1 MFFTRDKWTTIGE
14 GKSGCGYL
22 SCPRMCLLFC
32 CFLFL
37 CFFLFIHNLH
47 TLPSPP
53 LSLFALHVSRLM
65 LRPKRAYS
73 STLSWFMS
81 SLVVPILSSR
91 ADTSSSIWVV
101 DVASISWA
109 CGSGRWKK
117 ASPILYLYMREGR
130 RYVSSQS
137 VGLFFSIFF
146 FLLGYRIAMSNRQ
159 GKHTALCRPHPP
171 TRAPW

>member
-1 MFFTRDKWTTIGE
+1 MDDDRRREVRLWVSFMSSYVFFVVFFFFVFF
-14 GKSGCGYL
+14 SL
-22 SCPRMCLLFC
+22 SFITST
-32 CFLFL
+32 LFL
-37 CFFLFIHNLH
+37 L
-47 TLPSPP
+47 P
-53 LSLFALHVSRLM
+53 LSLFTLHVSRLI

-137 VGLFFSIFF
+137 VGLFFSIFC